1 MSGKKGKRYFA
12 YGMVAIILG
21 LGVYG
26 FLVEP
31 NWIEVT
37 HLWIRNPELS
47 KALDGKV
54 AVHLSDLHI
63 GDIGKR
69 EEKALRFIKE
79 LKPDF
84 VFLTGD
90 YVKWKGDY
98 EVALTFL
105 SKLEAK
111 IGVWAVMGD
120 YDYSNS
126 RKSCLFCH
134 EPGTSNPAKGHKVG
148 FLRNNL
154 EKVEIQGM
162 AFWIGGIDGQGD
174 RDTAIKETVKEW
186 SNKKPAI
193 ILSHDPFNF
202 DLFDRDQGV
211 LVLSGD
217 THGGQIPVPSWMWR
231 LLGYDKNAHYPQ
243 GLFEEGKKRMYVSRG
258 VGTSHVPFRLFRRP
272 EIVVLHFNE
281 RENTV
286 DRSQ

>member
-1 MSGKKGKRYFA
+1 MSRKKRKRYLTL
-12 YGMVAIILG
+12 AILAGLLG

-26 FLVEP
+26 FLIEP

-37 HLWIRNPELS
+37 HLSLESPGFS
-47 KALDGKV
+47 KALEGKV
-54 AVHLSDLHI
+54 AVLLSDLHI
-63 GDIGKR
+63 GEIGKK
-69 EEKALRFIKE
+69 EQKAIEIIKE
-79 LKPDF
+79 LNPNF
-84 VFLTGD
+84 VFLAGD

-98 EVALTFL
+98 EVALAFL
-105 SKLEAK
+105 SKLEPK

-134 EPGTSNPAKGHKVG
+134 EPGTGNPAKGHKVR

-174 RDTAIKETVKEW
+174 RDPAIKEIVKEW
-186 SNKKPAI
+186 NKKGPAI
-193 ILSHDPFNF
+193 ILSHDPLNF
-202 DLFDRDQGV
+202 DLFDKDQGV

-217 THGGQIPVPSWMWR
+217 THGGQIPAPSWVWKV
-231 LLGYDKNAHYPQ
+231 LGYDKNANYPK
-243 GLFEEGKKRMYVSRG
+243 GLYEDGRKKMYVSRG

-272 EIVVLHFNE
+272 EIVVLHFE
-281 RENTV
+281 E
-286 DRSQ
+286 